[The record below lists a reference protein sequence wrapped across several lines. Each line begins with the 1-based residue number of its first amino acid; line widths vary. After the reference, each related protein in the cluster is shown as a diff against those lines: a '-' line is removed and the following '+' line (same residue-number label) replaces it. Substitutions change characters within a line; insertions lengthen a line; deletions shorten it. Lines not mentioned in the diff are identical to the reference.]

1 MTLNG
6 KEVVMSSVDY
16 SQRDQN
22 VRHNVYAS
30 VRKRDGLPSELF
42 ANYWRDVHS
51 TLCSRLPGLG
61 FYVQQHFDR
70 NHTANLFPV
79 ADGVR
84 RITAVLDGSAELG
97 FASMEEQ
104 ARFGEASTILYA
116 DERNLFSEAIAY
128 ILPTGSKTFVDREK
142 DDIRNGPDRLHR
154 IHVYMNRKSGTDTD
168 RWLEDVSAELA
179 ADAAVQKWKLH
190 LPLPYDNAH
199 PAPPSPDVG
208 HHIEDDRLNVA
219 VAEIAFEN
227 ARIANEF
234 FAGSFSQRMLARQTQ
249 HLDAIGAYL
258 VSGFYTFVRDG
269 VPTAAGLRGSR
280 SAELIDTVGAAN
292 QFAPDIAAQFAP
304 IHTRGRHLAD
314 A

>member
-1 MTLNG
+1 
-6 KEVVMSSVDY
+6 MSSADY
-16 SQRDQN
+16 SQRDEN
-22 VRHNVYAS
+22 VRHNIYAS
-30 VRKRDGLPSELF
+30 VRKRDGLPHELF
-42 ANYWRDVHS
+42 TNYWRDVHS

-97 FASMEEQ
+97 FANIEDQ
-104 ARFGEASTILYA
+104 ARFSEVSTILYA

-128 ILPTGSKTFVDREK
+128 FLPTGSRTFVDREK
-142 DDIRNGPDRLHR
+142 DGTRNGRDRLHR
-154 IHVYMNRKSGTDTD
+154 IHVYMNRKSGTDAAH
-168 RWLEDVSAELA
+168 WLEDVSATLA

-208 HHIEDDRLNVA
+208 HQIESDRLHLA
-219 VAEIAFEN
+219 VAEVAFEN
-227 ARIANEF
+227 ARTASELF
-234 FAGSFSQRMLARQTQ
+234 SGSGFQKMLNHQPQ

-258 VSGFYTFVRDG
+258 VTGFYTFVRDG
-269 VPTAAGLRGSR
+269 RPTAAGLRGSR
-280 SAELIDTVGAAN
+280 SAELIDVVGAAN
-292 QFAPDIAAQFAP
+292 QLTPDIAERFSPLHVRTAQ
-304 IHTRGRHLAD
+304 LAN

>member
-1 MTLNG
+1 
-6 KEVVMSSVDY
+6 MSSVDY
-16 SQRDQN
+16 SQRDEN

-30 VRKRDGLPSELF
+30 VRKRDGLPAELF
-42 ANYWRDVHS
+42 ASYWRDVHA

-97 FASMEEQ
+97 FASLEDQ
-104 ARFGEASTILYA
+104 ARFGDAGTILYD

-128 ILPTGSKTFVDREK
+128 ILPTGSKTFVDREE
-142 DDIRNGPDRLHR
+142 DGLRNGPDRLHR
-154 IHVYMNRKSGTDTD
+154 IHVYMNRKPGTDAD
-168 RWLEDVSAELA
+168 RWLGDSSAELA

-208 HHIEDDRLNVA
+208 HHIENDRLNLA
-219 VAEIAFEN
+219 IAEIAFEN
-227 ARIANEF
+227 ARTARVF
-234 FAGSFSQRMLARQTQ
+234 FLGRGFQRMLARQAQ

-292 QFAPDIAAQFAP
+292 QFAPDIALHFAP
-304 IHTRGRHLAD
+304 LHARDHHLAEV
-314 A
+314 